1 MEKKKIKSSDSR
13 SGLKDKSTEKND
25 KYLFDPYFLE
35 YSSEE
40 EKYNQFAF
48 VCIDNLE

>member
-1 MEKKKIKSSDSR
+1 MEKKKIRSSDPG

-48 VCIDNLE
+48 ICIDNLE